1 MTGMR
6 RIRVETV
13 ATLGL
18 FLFAPPPLS
27 ALTPA
32 AQDDFGIPTNPAEN
46 SRAAYAPDRKG
57 AGAERNQTMPIAAD
71 SAKQSVRKSA
81 HADRS
86 DRGAKYRAPEPARQP
101 EAAQF
106 RVNLALSDLKKLASI
121 DKWFV
126 RAAWNV
132 IKKTDERKQTLLS
145 YAFYDVNGDG
155 AFEAVVLAQ
164 SDRRG
169 AKSQSIAVYAFG
181 ADMAPILRFEHRQ
194 NIAATV
200 TDYARAARASDAGAG
215 VAFCEDWRIASWQ
228 FRECH
233 DILFDALWQPRVR
246 AYEITTREPLAHA
259 SQTAKFDFSA
269 MRAARAYTHI
279 PEGTFLPA
287 RAETAQYEMYFAPC
301 EETGA
306 AAPVPDWRAA
316 QFGTKSDPMQYRMH
330 WNDDALYISLDCAD
344 DEISEEYGDLSNKT
358 RENAQSAEESSA
370 RKPSAELPA
379 DGNASPDFGR
389 QTLPLC
395 NDALALQ
402 TADHV
407 EVWIDLAPALQ
418 VDRNAPQTWQAD
430 YEKSYHQSPYR
441 REIDADIY
449 AFAVTAQGCIA
460 PIHPIR
466 EYWRAVP
473 AAQIK
478 TTPRGYRV
486 DIRIP
491 ADFFPD
497 RPMQKIAGPQ
507 GLGMSLIQ
515 HDIRKNG
522 DFGTSLTSQWR
533 WADPFTFGQVWLT
546 RPNLAAPIF
555 PFEWNKFLA
564 P

>member
-13 ATLGL
+13 AALGI
-18 FLFAPPPLS
+18 FLFAPSPSS

-32 AQDDFGIPTNPAEN
+32 AQDDFGIPTNPADAE
-46 SRAAYAPDRKG
+46 RAAFAPEQMGVR
-57 AGAERNQTMPIAAD
+57 AERHQTMPIAAA
-71 SAKQSVRKSA
+71 SAKQKDQKSA
-81 HADRS
+81 NAVRS
-86 DRGAKYRAPEPARQP
+86 DRGAKHRAPDSAQAPG
-101 EAAQF
+101 AAQY
-106 RVNLALSDLKKLASI
+106 RVRLALSDLKRLASI

-126 RAAWNV
+126 QAAWNV
-132 IKKTDERKQTLLS
+132 IKKAAERKQTILS
-145 YAFYDVNGDG
+145 YVFCDVNGDG
-155 AFEAVVLAQ
+155 VFEAVVLAQ

-181 ADMAPILRFEHRQ
+181 ADMTPILRFEHRQ
-194 NIAATV
+194 NIASTV
-200 TDYARAARASDAGAG
+200 TDYLRAAQESDAGAG

-259 SQTAKFDFSA
+259 AQTAKFDFAA
-269 MRAARAYTHI
+269 MRAARTYTHI
-279 PEGTFLPA
+279 PEGSFLPA
-287 RAETAQYEMYFAPC
+287 RAESAQYEMYFAPC
-301 EETGA
+301 AETDL
-306 AAPVPDWRAA
+306 PPNPELRAA
-316 QFGTKSDPMQYRMH
+316 QFGTKSEPMQYRMH
-330 WNDDALYISLDCAD
+330 WNGDALYISVDCAD
-344 DEISEEYGDLSNKT
+344 DDISEINADLPNKT
-358 RENAQSAEESSA
+358 RENERSAKDYSDRSH
-370 RKPSAELPA
+370 PSDDPA
-379 DGNASPDFGR
+379 DGNASADAAP

-395 NDALALQ
+395 NGALALQ

-418 VDRNAPQTWQAD
+418 IDRNAPQTWQAD

-441 REIDADIY
+441 HEIDADIY

-466 EYWRAVP
+466 EYWRAMP

-478 TTPRGYRV
+478 PTRRGYRV
-486 DIRIP
+486 DMQIP
-491 ADFFPD
+491 AGFFPD
-497 RPMQKIAGPQ
+497 RSMQKIAGPQ

-515 HDIRKNG
+515 HDIRPNG
-522 DFGTSLTSQWR
+522 DFETSQTSQWR

-546 RPNLAAPIF
+546 RPNAAAPVF
-555 PFEWNKFLA
+555 PFEWNKFLN